1 MIYFLKA
8 VSGFLLPPGIIIVI
22 LIVYSVWLSRREKN
36 AARLLG
42 LVTIIFYLISTN
54 FVGEMMIRS
63 LESRYNPPQS
73 VEGDVIIILG
83 GGATLDTPDIDGLG
97 HPTGATANR
106 LITGARLYHTLG
118 VPIIISGGQ
127 VFEDTGN
134 EANIAKR
141 ILLELGLPENKIIIE
156 DTSLNTRENVQNI
169 KSILEDNV
177 FQKPVLV
184 TSAFHMER
192 SLRNFSKLNI
202 NVQPFPTDYR
212 SNININISV
221 NKFIPSYGALNN
233 FCTAIH
239 EYLGII
245 ALRMDKCI

>member
-22 LIVYSVWLSRREKN
+22 LVIYSIWLYRREKF
-36 AARLLG
+36 AARLLM
-42 LVTIIFYLISTN
+42 LITIIFYLISTN
-54 FVGEMMIRS
+54 FVGDMMIRS

-73 VEGDVIIILG
+73 IEGDVIVILG

-106 LITGARLYHTLG
+106 LITGARLYHALG
-118 VPIIISGGQ
+118 VPIIVAGGQ

-141 ILLELGLPENKIIIE
+141 ILLGLGLPENKIIIE
-156 DTSLNTRENVQNI
+156 DTSLNTRENVQNV
-169 KSILEDNV
+169 KGILEENL

-212 SNININISV
+212 SNINMNMSV
-221 NKFIPSYGALNN
+221 NKFIPSYGALYN
-233 FCTAIH
+233 FSIGMR

-245 ALRMDKCI
+245 ALRVG